1 MTTATASSTT
11 SYQPE
16 SPIRSAVRG
25 VVAFFG
31 ENRLF
36 TAGVLL
42 LLALYLF
49 GVIGAQMVSPDL
61 ADMGAAK
68 LNQRPSA
75 EHPLGT
81 DGLGRDMFAVM
92 VIGIPNT
99 FKIGFLA
106 GAVGVL
112 IGTLIG
118 LFAGYYKGYA
128 DTIFSSFA
136 DVMLVIPTLAIL
148 ITVSAYVRVVT
159 VELMAMIVG
168 LLSWPLP
175 ARLIRAQTLSL
186 RERLF
191 VEVARLSG
199 QNDLEII
206 LFQILPNLTA
216 YLAASFVGAVSS
228 GILAS
233 VGLEV
238 LGLGPQNIPTIGRTL
253 YYAFNYSALFKGMWW
268 WWAPPVATLA
278 IIFTGLFMMSIS
290 LDKYANPRLRG
301 STRT

>member
-1 MTTATASSTT
+1 MSSATLPTTT
-11 SYQPE
+11 SYKAG
-16 SPIRSAVRG
+16 SGVRDAVRRAI
-25 VVAFFG
+25 AFFA
-31 ENRLF
+31 ENRRF
-36 TAGVLL
+36 TAGILL
-42 LLALYLF
+42 LLGLLF
-49 GVIGAQMVSPDL
+49 FGIIGSRLVDPKMSN
-61 ADMGAAK
+61 MGAVP
-68 LNQRPSA
+68 LNLRPSL

-81 DGLGRDMFAVM
+81 DGLGRNMFAVM

-106 GAVGVL
+106 GAVGVF

-118 LFAGYYKGYA
+118 LLSGYYKGYP
-128 DTIFSSFA
+128 DSIFSSFA

-159 VELMAMIVG
+159 VELMALIVG

-191 VEVARLSG
+191 VDVARLSG
-199 QNDLEII
+199 QNDFEII
-206 LFQILPNLTA
+206 VFQILPNLTA
-216 YLAASFVGAVSS
+216 YLAAAFVGAVSA
-228 GILAS
+228 GILAA

-253 YYAFNYSALFKGMWW
+253 YYAFRYSALFKGMWW
-268 WWAPPVATLA
+268 WWGPPVVTLA
-278 IIFTGLFMMSIS
+278 AIFTGLFLMSVS

-301 STRT
+301 AARG

>member
-1 MTTATASSTT
+1 MTIATDSKTT
-11 SYQPE
+11 SYSAE
-16 SPIRSAVRG
+16 SPIRSAVGG
-25 VVAFFG
+25 VLAFFNN
-31 ENRLF
+31 NRLF
-36 TAGVLL
+36 TSGVLL
-42 LLALYLF
+42 LLLLFLF
-49 GVIGAQMVSPDL
+49 GVIGSQMVSPKM
-61 ADMGAAK
+61 ADMGAAP
-68 LNQRPSA
+68 LNLRPSA

-106 GAVGVL
+106 GAVGVI

-118 LFAGYYKGYA
+118 LFAGYYRGYA
-128 DTIFSSFA
+128 DAIFSSFA

-159 VELMAMIVG
+159 VEIMAVIVG

-191 VEVARLSG
+191 VEVAKLSG
-199 QNDLEII
+199 QNDFEII
-206 LFQILPNLTA
+206 VFQILPNLTA
-216 YLAASFVGAVSS
+216 YLAAAFVGAVSA

-268 WWAPPVATLA
+268 WWGPPVVTLA
-278 IIFTGLFMMSIS
+278 AIFTGLFMMSIS
-290 LDKYANPRLRG
+290 LD
-301 STRT
+301 